1 MPRLRP
7 LLLFFLLPG
16 PGLAHPPGQEPAG
29 PQPPLAA
36 AGDKSMTL
44 PPELL
49 EALRKA
55 RAEQGSASGPQRI
68 VLSPEQSAAMS
79 KMVKEQQA
87 SAQAM
92 RKGRVFPHAELS
104 TIGGRV
110 RYVIEDLDG
119 SKVALR
125 GKRTV
130 VNFWAT
136 WCAPCLTEMPQFE
149 QLAAERQDL
158 AVVTINNDF
167 ERADLDAWLAK
178 RDFTLPVHYDVGNA
192 LAAEL
197 GVRSWPT
204 TLILDANGTIVDEL
218 LGEVKGYAALQEKLA
233 ATPAAPPSSG
243 K

>member
-16 PGLAHPPGQEPAG
+16 LGLAHPPGQEPAG

-36 AGDKSMTL
+36 TGDKSLTL

-55 RAEQGSASGPQRI
+55 RAEHGNTSGPQRI

-104 TIGGRV
+104 T
-110 RYVIEDLDG
+110 LDG

-136 WCAPCLTEMPQFE
+136 WCAPCLTEMPLFE

-167 ERADLDAWLAK
+167 DRADLDAWLAQ
-178 RDFTLPVHYDVGNA
+178 RDFTLPVHYDAGNA